1 MTLNY
6 VHKKVT
12 EFMTY
17 IQSINLYEISSSA
30 ARRDNQKKLNDAY
43 RYADNFRAEIE
54 REMIKNKQKRRYK
67 WIEKTLKIIDIIK
80 IG

>member
-6 VHKKVT
+6 VYKKVT

-30 ARRDNQKKLNDAY
+30 ERRANQKKLNDAY
-43 RYADNFRAEIE
+43 RHADEFRAEIE
-54 REMIKNKQKRRYK
+54 REHIKNQQKKERRYK
-67 WIEKTLKIIDIIK
+67 
-80 IG
+80 